1 MSTTLEA
8 PANDS
13 LSQTLAKFKPE
24 DLLNVLSGL
33 KKVVDQDPQQA
44 QGMLEANQDLAY
56 SVLQAEILMG
66 LINDSVISEQIE
78 KFKAQAQANS
88 DEQTTQQEAQQTAQQ
103 TAQQAAPQAA
113 PAAPSAAPSQPVDKF
128 AGMGPE
134 QRAFIMQLLAIT
146 DEQLALLP
154 PEQQEQVKALKM
166 QYQ

>member
-44 QGMLEANQDLAY
+44 RGMLEANQDLAY

-78 KFKAQAQANS
+78 KFQAQAQANS
-88 DEQTTQQEAQQTAQQ
+88 DEQTTQQA
-103 TAQQAAPQAA
+103 AQQATQQTTQPPPQT
-113 PAAPSAAPSQPVDKF
+113 APSQPVDKL

-134 QRAFIMQLLAIT
+134 QRAFINQLLSIT

-154 PEQQEQVKALKM
+154 PEQQEQVKALKK